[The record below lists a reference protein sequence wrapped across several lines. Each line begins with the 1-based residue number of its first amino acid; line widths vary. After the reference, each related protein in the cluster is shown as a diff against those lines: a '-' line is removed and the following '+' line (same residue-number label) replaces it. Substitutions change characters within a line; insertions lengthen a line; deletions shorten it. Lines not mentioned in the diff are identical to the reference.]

1 MRVFLR
7 ILPTLALVLALFTP
21 ARVARAAPPA
31 EAAAAF
37 DEGIGHYRRKAFTE
51 AAEAFHRAYR
61 IQPSAD
67 AAYNAGLA
75 WELSGRLGLAATAYQ
90 VALELELEP
99 TAAADARARIERMAK
114 DLCRVEVSGPEGTR
128 VRLAPL
134 DVDAHRAVLYLEA
147 GRQTLRITLPSGAR
161 RTRDVDAVAGTTS
174 VLLIEDTAR
183 RDPGARKVSSP
194 RPEPKPESTGT
205 GYRIAG
211 FVSLGVAVV
220 AAGTAGVLG
229 LRALSARDEYDASG
243 HRDREARDR
252 AARLRTGANIAWA
265 VAGVTGAGGA
275 ALLLFGPS
283 DATGSARLPAGVA
296 FGGRF

>member
-67 AAYNAGLA
+67 AAYNTGLA

-99 TAAADARARIERMAK
+99 TAAADARAHRRMAK

-128 VRLAPL
+128 SPR
-134 DVDAHRAVLYLEA
+134 
-147 GRQTLRITLPSGAR
+147 
-161 RTRDVDAVAGTTS
+161 
-174 VLLIEDTAR
+174 TAR
-183 RDPGARKVSSP
+183 RRRSP
-194 RPEPKPESTGT
+194 RGAVPRGRAPDAADHAPERGATHTRRGRGRRHHECAPD
-205 GYRIAG
+205 RRH
-211 FVSLGVAVV
+211 
-220 AAGTAGVLG
+220 
-229 LRALSARDEYDASG
+229 RAP
-243 HRDREARDR
+243 
-252 AARLRTGANIAWA
+252 
-265 VAGVTGAGGA
+265 
-275 ALLLFGPS
+275 GP
-283 DATGSARLPAGVA
+283 GSAKSRARPVRSPNPNQQERAIASPGSS
-296 FGGRF
+296 R